1 MVVQTTAA
9 EIGEQ
14 PEPDVRVCFIGD
26 SFVAGVGD
34 ARHLGWAGR
43 LAAHSHAQG
52 QALTSYNLGI
62 RRDTSADIL
71 RRFQAECTPRLPSG
85 SHAGVVLSF
94 GVNDTMFESGASR
107 VATGASLSHLRELL
121 TQLGKSGWSVL
132 MASPPAVDDD
142 THNERVIVLDA
153 LLEAECARHSVPYV
167 SVVKQMQGHDIWR
180 REVREGDG
188 PIQDPEATKHWPR
201 CCSLP
206 GTAGLLPCGADRPAA
221 RHCGPS
227 VEGLAMFRRTGHHA
241 AVRDPTRFTLH
252 PNSSRRTH
260 SSPTLHPQELP
271 SRRGFPCG
279 RARVALWRL
288 DFR

>member
-1 MVVQTTAA
+1 MMVVQTNTADI
-9 EIGEQ
+9 EEQ

-71 RRFQAECTPRLPSG
+71 RRFQVECTPRLPFG

-94 GVNDTMFESGASR
+94 GVNDTMNESGISR
-107 VATGASLSHLRELL
+107 VETEASISHLRELL
-121 TQLGKSGWSVL
+121 KQLSKAGWPVL
-132 MASPPAVDDD
+132 IAGPPAVDDES
-142 THNERVIVLDA
+142 HNERVVALDT

-167 SVVKQMQGHDIWR
+167 SVVRQLQGHDVWR

-188 PIQDPEATKHWPR
+188 AHPGAAGYDVLAT
-201 CCSLP
+201 
-206 GTAGLLPCGADRPAA
+206 LLRPAWDNW
-221 RHCGPS
+221 
-227 VEGLAMFRRTGHHA
+227 L
-241 AVRDPTRFTLH
+241 
-252 PNSSRRTH
+252 
-260 SSPTLHPQELP
+260 
-271 SRRGFPCG
+271 
-279 RARVALWRL
+279 VALQAERS
-288 DFR
+288 RK